1 MAVLWKLVT
10 LYGAAVHLFYVYI
23 IFFHN
28 STRHLDHNTVPY
40 PLDFKEDEWLL
51 MNDVLRMTGATYFA
65 VAVLNLILFYCHIP
79 VPLKIAFALYN
90 IVNYGANFMVFF
102 DHYMSRM
109 TRWRYIRTPAIL
121 NAVGVFLNVLSLLIA
136 VLVNTSLRADV
147 EVSETKKDEQT
158 KKEQ

>member
-1 MAVLWKLVT
+1 MSVLWKVVT
-10 LYGAAVHLFYVYI
+10 LYGAAAHLFYVYI
-23 IFFHN
+23 IFFHS
-28 STRHLDHNTVPY
+28 STRHLDHNTVPH

-51 MNDVLRMTGATYFA
+51 MNDVLRMTGASYFA

-79 VPLKIAFALYN
+79 VPLKIAFAFYN

-109 TRWRYIRTPAIL
+109 TRWRYIRTPAVL
-121 NAVGVFLNVLSLLIA
+121 NAVGVFLNVLALLMA
-136 VLVNTSLRADV
+136 VLVHTSLSTTAPTA
-147 EVSETKKDEQT
+147 SETEDEKT